1 LCWRYQVA
9 QMTQPISVQSIRRC
23 SRTYAPICINSHH
36 GKKKCWAVRAKQC
49 TFAHVRVYELRDQS
63 TIKEPVHELREND
76 RQGGVHG
83 CGADLRFMQDSLGAA
98 KGPRRGLIDAN
109 GSRLSIL
116 HSIDFGDGVHQR
128 LGPNGPQC

>member
-1 LCWRYQVA
+1 
-9 QMTQPISVQSIRRC
+9 MC
-23 SRTYAPICINSHH
+23 SAIQR
-36 GKKKCWAVRAKQC
+36 
-49 TFAHVRVYELRDQS
+49 
-63 TIKEPVHELREND
+63 

-128 LGPNGPQC
+128 LGLWTGIENRVILGMGAV